1 MVCVISF
8 FLIIYSF
15 SLCGNLKQKGKVAR
29 LAQKW
34 KILLFPAHHIK
45 KYIFYLTI
53 KILSSFCYRV
63 ATTFM

>member
-1 MVCVISF
+1 MVCVISL

-15 SLCGNLKQKGKVAR
+15 SLCGNLKQEGKVAR

-45 KYIFYLTI
+45 KIH
-53 KILSSFCYRV
+53 ILFNNKN
-63 ATTFM
+63 FK